1 MAVVADTSPVVFLS
15 KLEQLD
21 PIPALFER
29 PILVPESVRDEIMGP
44 HIDPVEKATLEA
56 FLTACEIRR
65 VTNPPPLSRAL
76 SVADRT
82 AVALAVSENVPLI
95 ADDRL
100 LRRFA
105 QAHGVAVIGT
115 VGILLEA
122 MRRRIL
128 EPNEIREFVDEL
140 VERHGYRV
148 RIELYREMLA
158 TIERYEQGD
167 KQ

>member
-15 KLEQLD
+15 KLEQLEL
-21 PIPALFER
+21 IPALFEG
-29 PILVPESVRDEIMGP
+29 PTLIPKSVRDEIIGP
-44 HIDPVEKATLEA
+44 DIDPVEKATLEA
-56 FLTACEIRR
+56 FLSTCEIRR
-65 VTNPPPLSRAL
+65 ISNPPQLSRAL
-76 SVADRT
+76 SSADRS

-122 MRRRIL
+122 MRRGL
-128 EPNEIREFVDEL
+128 LQPNTIREFVDVL

-148 RIELYREMLA
+148 RIELYREILA
-158 TIERYEQGD
+158 TIDRHERGNG
-167 KQ
+167 

>member
-21 PIPALFER
+21 LIPTLFER
-29 PILVPESVRDEIMGP
+29 PILISESVRDEIIGPP

-56 FLTACEIRR
+56 FLSECEVRR
-65 VTNPPPLSRAL
+65 VSKPPRLSRAL
-76 SVADRT
+76 SAADRS

-122 MRRRIL
+122 MRRGL
-128 EPNEIREFVDEL
+128 LQPNTIREFVDVL

-148 RIELYREMLA
+148 RIELYREILA
-158 TIERYEQGD
+158 MIDCYEQGD
-167 KQ
+167 G